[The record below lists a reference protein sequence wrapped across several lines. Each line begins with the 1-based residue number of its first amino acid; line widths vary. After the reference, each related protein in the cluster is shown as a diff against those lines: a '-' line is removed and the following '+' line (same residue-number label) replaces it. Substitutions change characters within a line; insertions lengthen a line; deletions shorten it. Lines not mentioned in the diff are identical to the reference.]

1 MKKTLLAAS
10 ILSVLALGGCAG
22 GLTQQQLDTDLAQT
36 ATLINAGCDVVQPT
50 LVAGA
55 AATANPVAGAAAGVN
70 GVFCASQPGI
80 AASASAAA
88 ATAASA
94 PSAASG
100 AAAQ

>member
-1 MKKTLLAAS
+1 MKTLIMISVAAA
-10 ILSVLALGGCAG
+10 ALTACG

-50 LVAGA
+50 LGA
-55 AATANPVAGAAAGVN
+55 AAVATANPIAGVATGVN

-88 ATAASA
+88 ATAASS
-94 PSAASG
+94 PTASK
-100 AAAQ
+100 